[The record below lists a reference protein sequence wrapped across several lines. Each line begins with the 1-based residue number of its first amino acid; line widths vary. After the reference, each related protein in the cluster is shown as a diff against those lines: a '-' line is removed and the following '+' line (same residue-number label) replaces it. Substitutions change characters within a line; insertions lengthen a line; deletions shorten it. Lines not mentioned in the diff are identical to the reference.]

1 MPGEQRVYWDAC
13 VPLAY
18 INAIQ
23 DRVAVIDE
31 LLRRAR
37 AGEFELLTSVL
48 SRVEVACA
56 ASEKEQGELD
66 PAVEAQI
73 DDFWRPGSPI
83 KLVEFYDL
91 IADQARA
98 LMRQGVEQGWGSLK
112 PADAIHLATAQQ
124 MGVTEFHTYDQR
136 LLKWNGNAG
145 FPVMEPHTPQG
156 VLDTTG
162 MG

>member
-1 MPGEQRVYWDAC
+1 
-13 VPLAY
+13 VPT
-18 INAIQ
+18 
-23 DRVAVIDE
+23 
-31 LLRRAR
+31 LLRKPQAPNPHEHWLYAPIKPRKCLRTAER
-37 AGEFELLTSVL
+37 RE
-48 SRVEVACA
+48 
-56 ASEKEQGELD
+56 EQGELD

-83 KLVEFYDL
+83 KLVEFYNL

-112 PADAIHLATAQQ
+112 PADAIHLATAQL

>member
-66 PAVEAQI
+66 PA
-73 DDFWRPGSPI
+73 S
-83 KLVEFYDL
+83 
-91 IADQARA
+91 
-98 LMRQGVEQGWGSLK
+98 
-112 PADAIHLATAQQ
+112 
-124 MGVTEFHTYDQR
+124 
-136 LLKWNGNAG
+136 
-145 FPVMEPHTPQG
+145 
-156 VLDTTG
+156 
-162 MG
+162 